1 MRLYINELHGQYQL
15 KGMDD
20 TRKIITFATA
30 HNQAALEKL
39 YELAWTLDRRPGFIY
54 APVG

>member
-1 MRLYINELHGQYQL
+1 MRLYFNKLPGEYQL

-20 TRKIITFATA
+20 TGKIVTFATA
-30 HNQAALEKL
+30 HNQAALDKL
-39 YELAWTLDRRPGFIY
+39 YKLAWDLDRRPGFIY